1 MANTTGIVRKLD
13 NLGRAVIPIEMR
25 RTLGIEE
32 RDRVDISLRNGAIIL
47 RKIEEQDI
55 FTGNISDD
63 LIEFQGKMISKET
76 IKKLAELLATS

>member
-1 MANTTGIVRKLD
+1 MKNTGIIRKLD

-25 RTLGIEE
+25 RTLGIEN

-55 FTGNISDD
+55 FTGKITDD
-63 LIEFQGKMISKET
+63 LIEFHGKMVSKEN
-76 IKKLAELLATS
+76 IKKLSELLATS

>member
-1 MANTTGIVRKLD
+1 MKNTGIVRKLD

-25 RTLGIEE
+25 KTLNIEE
-32 RDRVDISLRNGAIIL
+32 RGKVEISLRNGAIIL

-55 FTGNISDD
+55 FTGKISDD
-63 LIEFQGKMISKET
+63 LIEFHGKMDSKET